1 MNSLYK
7 IFFLAYFFCF
17 FAKADADLEKQI
29 SDMRAEIDSLAE
41 VIEEGNTGG
50 EPGWWTRTF
59 IGGYGELHWE
69 MAHISKDTTAGDP
82 GSTKKL
88 DAHRY
93 VTFIGHEFNEWLMFN
108 SEVELEHAY
117 VKDGHGA
124 VELEQM
130 YLEQNLGYLGY
141 DNTFI
146 KYGIFLVPVG
156 IINETHEPPTFYGV
170 ERNTVE
176 KVLAANTWWEAGI
189 LGQTALDDNLDMT
202 FAVHSSLDT
211 STGDLRDGRGK
222 IQEQDGTNLMYTAR
236 VRYTGID
243 NVELA
248 IWHNHAQDLDNTANA
263 GEISGNLW
271 GSHIN
276 MSPSEG
282 FGLEDFMAGGILIV
296 THLTLVI
303 LMDMNINGEDI

>member
-1 MNSLYK
+1 
-7 IFFLAYFFCF
+7 
-17 FAKADADLEKQI
+17 
-29 SDMRAEIDSLAE
+29 
-41 VIEEGNTGG
+41 
-50 EPGWWTRTF
+50 
-59 IGGYGELHWE
+59 

-130 YLEQNLGYLGY
+130 YLEQNLGYMGY

-156 IINETHEPPTFYGV
+156 IINETHEPTTFYGV

-202 FAVHSSLDT
+202 LLF
-211 STGDLRDGRGK
+211 
-222 IQEQDGTNLMYTAR
+222 IQVLILLLVTFVMVEKNSRTRWHQL
-236 VRYTGID
+236 
-243 NVELA
+243 NVYCK
-248 IWHNHAQDLDNTANA
+248 
-263 GEISGNLW
+263 S
-271 GSHIN
+271 
-276 MSPSEG
+276 
-282 FGLEDFMAGGILIV
+282 
-296 THLTLVI
+296 
-303 LMDMNINGEDI
+303 